1 MKFLMRA
8 NKAVMLLVIGGAT
21 YAIIEIIWRG
31 YTHWTMAIL
40 GGFMF
45 LLLGGLNEWFP
56 WEMPLALQSI
66 IGALLV
72 TASEFF
78 TGLILN
84 RWLGL
89 GIWDYSA
96 IPGNILGQICPQF
109 VFAWMGLALVAILVD
124 DWLRYW
130 LWAEPR
136 PHYTFFKKGH
146 HKMNISYKSSENTD
160 IYSSSDAPVQS

>member
-8 NKAVMLLVIGGAT
+8 NKAIILSLIGGTT
-21 YAIIEIIWRG
+21 YTIIEILWRG

-40 GGFMF
+40 GGLLF

-56 WEMPLALQSI
+56 WDMPLVLQSI

-72 TASEFF
+72 TVSEFIA
-78 TGLILN
+78 GVILN
-84 RWLGL
+84 LWLGL
-89 GIWDYSA
+89 DIWDYSS

-109 VFAWMGLALVAILVD
+109 IFAWMGLALVAILVD

-136 PHYTFFKKGH
+136 PHYTLLKIQR
-146 HKMNISYKSSENTD
+146 HKDLNVSSKSSQTSG
-160 IYSSSDAPVQS
+160 YHSSSNAPV